1 MDQEQPN
8 NGVETPSVEQPEKN
22 GGAQPEKT
30 FTQDEVNQ
38 IVEERLGREKGNI
51 RKDLRPIIEKEIRD
65 EIKNEEDEAKKLKRM
80 DDDQRHEYESK
91 KKDDRIAELE
101 AQLNHN
107 EMERIATDILSKK
120 GVAADS
126 ETLSFVVADDAETT
140 KANIDKFVAL
150 VSRKAQDNR
159 REQFNDP
166 VPKDGGKGSEGI
178 EAKEFDAMSY
188 QEKLKLKQTQPE
200 VYKQLVEQA
209 LGGKN

>member
-8 NGVETPSVEQPEKN
+8 NGVETPGVEQPEKN

-65 EIKNEEDEAKKLKRM
+65 EIKDEEDEAKKLKRM

-159 REQFNDP
+159 REQFNDT
-166 VPKDGGKGSEGI
+166 VHKDGVNGEKAVDITAFNKMGY
-178 EAKEFDAMSY
+178 KERV
-188 QEKLKLKQTQPE
+188 ELKQKQPTL
-200 VYKQLVEQA
+200 YNQLMEQMF
-209 LGGKN
+209 KEDK

>member
-65 EIKNEEDEAKKLKRM
+65 EIKDEEDEAKKLKRM

-107 EMERIATDILSKK
+107 EMERIATDILSK
-120 GVAADS
+120 GCS
-126 ETLSFVVADDAETT
+126 C
-140 KANIDKFVAL
+140 
-150 VSRKAQDNR
+150 
-159 REQFNDP
+159 
-166 VPKDGGKGSEGI
+166 
-178 EAKEFDAMSY
+178 
-188 QEKLKLKQTQPE
+188 
-200 VYKQLVEQA
+200 
-209 LGGKN
+209 